1 MKGQRQAG
9 RGLWLRLPCGGAGCG
24 RLRGVSEAAELLP
37 AEPAFRHAFRAYSP
51 ADYGF
56 PLPDGHR
63 FPYYKYEGVRRRLSP
78 LLPVL
83 DTPAL
88 RWADAAR
95 VHDPHWLRR
104 WRRGEVDRHEERAF
118 GLPWSPG
125 VVERARRAAGGSLAA
140 LHDARRVG
148 WGANLAGG
156 THHAFRDRAEGFC
169 LVNDAAI
176 LTRLALDDGLA
187 RRVAVVDLDVHQ
199 GNGTAALLAGEARAF
214 TLSVHGERNYP
225 FRKEVSSL
233 DIGLGDGVT
242 DAEYLSVLR
251 ERVLPALEA
260 FRPDLLLYL
269 AGADVLAGD
278 RFGRFALTLGGVRER
293 NRAVLG
299 WARGAGVP
307 VVTMMAGGYNRD
319 HALTVEAHASVVLDA
334 LDLLV

>member
-1 MKGQRQAG
+1 MSA
-9 RGLWLRLPCGGAGCG
+9 
-24 RLRGVSEAAELLP
+24 SAAVLSSLASHP
-37 AEPAFRHAFRAYSP
+37 FRAYTP
-51 ADYGF
+51 AAYTF
-56 PLPDGHR
+56 ELPEGHR
-63 FPYYKYEGVRRRLSP
+63 FPAYKYAGVAERLRG

-95 VHDPHWLRR
+95 VHDALWLRR
-104 WRRGEVDRHEERAF
+104 WRRGEVTASEERAF

-140 LHDARRVG
+140 LHDALGVG

-176 LTRLALDDGLA
+176 LTHVALDDGLA
-187 RRVAVVDLDVHQ
+187 RRVAVLDLDVHQ
-199 GNGTAALLAGEARAF
+199 GNGTAALLAGEERAF
-214 TLSVHGERNYP
+214 TLSIHGERNYP
-225 FRKEVSSL
+225 FRKERSSL
-233 DIGLGDGVT
+233 DLGLGDGVT
-242 DAEYLSVLR
+242 DAEYLEVLR
-251 ERVLPALEA
+251 GTALPALDA

-278 RFGRFALTLGGVRER
+278 RFGRFALTLEGVRER
-293 NRAVLG
+293 NRTVLT
-299 WARGAGVP
+299 WARNADLP

-319 HALTVEAHASVVLDA
+319 HALTVEAHASVVLDG
-334 LDLLV
+334 LDVFG

>member
-1 MKGQRQAG
+1 MTDA
-9 RGLWLRLPCGGAGCG
+9 A
-24 RLRGVSEAAELLP
+24 VTDAAEPLLP
-37 AEPAFRHAFRAYSP
+37 ELGFRHAFRAYSP

-63 FPYYKYEGVRRRLSP
+63 FPYYKYEGVRQRLSP

-140 LHDARRVG
+140 LHDALRVG

-176 LTRLALDDGLA
+176 LTRVALDEGLA

-199 GNGTAALLAGEARAF
+199 GNGTAALLGTEARSF

-242 DAEYLSVLR
+242 DHEYLSVVR
-251 ERVLPALEA
+251 ERVLPPLEA

-278 RFGRFALTLGGVRER
+278 RFGRFALTLDGVRER

-299 WARGAGVP
+299 WSRRAGVP
-307 VVTMMAGGYNRD
+307 VVTMMAGGYNHD
-319 HALTVEAHASVVLDA
+319 HALTVEAHASVVLDG
-334 LDLLV
+334 LEVMG

>member
-1 MKGQRQAG
+1 MS
-9 RGLWLRLPCGGAGCG
+9 GCG
-24 RLRGVSEAAELLP
+24 RRGSPGGTLARVTAP
-37 AEPAFRHAFRAYSP
+37 ASHFSHPFRAYTP
-51 ADYGF
+51 AAYTF
-56 PLPDGHR
+56 PLPEGHR
-63 FPYYKYEGVRRRLSP
+63 FPAYKYAGVRDRLTG

-95 VHDPHWLRR
+95 IHDPVWLRR
-104 WRRGEVDRHEERAF
+104 WRRGEVTAAEERAF

-140 LHDARRVG
+140 LHDALAHG

-169 LVNDAAI
+169 LINDAAL
-176 LTRLALDDGLA
+176 LTRVALDEELA
-187 RRVAVVDLDVHQ
+187 QRVAILDLDVHQ
-199 GNGTAALLAGEARAF
+199 GNGTAALLAAEPRAL
-214 TLSVHGERNYP
+214 TVSVHGERNYP
-225 FRKEVSSL
+225 FRKERSSL
-233 DIGLGDGVT
+233 DLGLPDGVT
-242 DAEYLSVLR
+242 DSEYLEVLR
-251 ERVLPALEA
+251 GQVLPALEA

-278 RFGRFALTLGGVRER
+278 RFGRFALTLDGVGER
-293 NRAVLG
+293 NRRVLT

-319 HALTVEAHASVVLDA
+319 HALTVEAHARVVLDG
-334 LDLLV
+334 LDVFSS